1 MSINTNQKTS
11 PGSQAPAVN
20 QEQRFDDGRSEARPV
35 AEDESL
41 TVLFP
46 VVDEKWKVIIGSMEG
61 RRADI
66 IAAMQEEGH
75 QGTN

>member
-20 QEQRFDDGRSEARPV
+20 QEQRFDDKRSEARPV

-46 VVDEKWKVIIGSMEG
+46 VMDEKGNVIIGSMEG
-61 RRADI
+61 SRADI
-66 IAAMQEEGH
+66 IGMMQDEGH
-75 QGTN
+75 QDTN